1 MKEAEIS
8 ISAFFI
14 TLTYNTDHVPITQ
27 NGFMGL
33 CKQDLQKYLKRLRK
47 LNTQKLK
54 YYAVGEY
61 GGKTMRPHYHIIMF
75 NAEETTISQAWKLE
89 GTEIGEV
96 HIGQVSEASVGY
108 TLKYVSKDKKVPVH
122 KNDDRLP
129 EFSLMSK
136 KMGSSYL
143 TQKMVKWHKKDLLNR
158 MYCNLKDG
166 KKIAMP
172 RYYKDK
178 LYTKH
183 QRQMIGASIQT
194 KDTKEWLKMDLSTY
208 EKESKKLINLAIA
221 IARKKQ
227 NTNNEKL

>member
-1 MKEAEIS
+1 MKEAEVS
-8 ISAFFI
+8 TSAFFI

-27 NGFMGL
+27 KGYMNL
-33 CKQDLQKYLKRLRK
+33 CKEDLQKYLKRLRK
-47 LNTQKLK
+47 LNTEKIK

-75 NAEETTISQAWKLE
+75 NAEETTISTAWKLE

-96 HIGQVSEASVGY
+96 HIGKVSEASVGY

-143 TQKMVKWHKKDLLNR
+143 TKNMIKWHKKDILNR

-183 QRQMIGASIQT
+183 QRQMIGASIQA

-221 IARKKQ
+221 ISRKKQ
-227 NTNNEKL
+227 NTNNDKL